1 MADTPPDPAPL
12 ASAPVSA
19 EEARPRVLIVDD
31 IFDNRAILGR
41 RFERR
46 GFEVAEADSG
56 ARALELINTQPYDV
70 VLLAWMMPDLDG
82 MEVLRRIRSQRS
94 AVELPV
100 IMVTAKSQNEDVVEA
115 LTQGANDYM
124 TKPVDFGVA
133 LARVQTQVG
142 RKRAEEKV
150 LQANE
155 ALSRSNEDLER
166 RIAERTVELV
176 ETNQQLRVAVDKAEA
191 ANRAKDEFLSTMS
204 HELRTPLNGVIG
216 MAQVLAT
223 TELGASQREMV
234 EVINTSAEGLQ
245 EIVADLLD
253 IVDLSSGR
261 LELSQQT
268 ISLGSL
274 TREAAEPWRRQAEQK
289 GLSFQLHVDA
299 ACEGDVN
306 VDPGRLRQVLSKLLS
321 NAVKFTEK
329 GEVTLTLDRP
339 APAPGWV
346 AFTLRDTGVGF
357 DPALADRLFSRF
369 EQADNSVTRRFG
381 GVGLGLAICQELIQ
395 QMGGTITA
403 VGAPGEGATFR
414 VELPLSPAGVSAA
427 ATPAAT
433 PPLRVLCVEDHPVNR
448 KVVKLIMDAAGVGM
462 TSVENGAEAVET
474 CKSERFDAILM
485 DMQMPVMDGLTA
497 TRAIREYEAL
507 QGLAPTPIVMVTAH
521 GFPEHVAASQAAGAN
536 RHMTKP
542 VNAADLVNVITEL
555 TRSAAAPRQR
565 FAAAG

>member
-1 MADTPPDPAPL
+1 MVDLPPPPEPT
-12 ASAPVSA
+12 ASQQPGGD
-19 EEARPRVLIVDD
+19 EPRPRILIVDD

-46 GFEVAEADSG
+46 GFEVSEAESG
-56 ARALELINTQPYDV
+56 AKALEMIAAQNFDV
-70 VLLAWMMPDLDG
+70 VLLDWMMPDLDG
-82 MEVLRRIRSQRS
+82 IEVLRRIRAERS

-166 RIAERTVELV
+166 RIAERTAELV
-176 ETNQQLRVAVDKAEA
+176 ESNQQLRVAVEKAEA

-216 MAQVLAT
+216 MAQVMAT
-223 TELGASQREMV
+223 TELAPPQREML

-245 EIVADLLD
+245 DIVADLLD

-261 LELSQQT
+261 LELSPQPVA
-268 ISLGSL
+268 LGAL
-274 TREAAEPWRRQAEQK
+274 VREAAATWQAQAAQK
-289 GLSFQLHVDA
+289 NLSFALQLAPD
-299 ACEGDVN
+299 CEGEVQ
-306 VDPGRLRQVLSKLLS
+306 VDPARLRQILSKLLS
-321 NAVKFTEK
+321 NAVKFTEQ
-329 GEVTLTLDRP
+329 GGIDVLVEAP
-339 APAPGWV
+339 ASAPGWV
-346 AFTLRDTGVGF
+346 AFQVRDTGVGF
-357 DPALADRLFSRF
+357 DPAVSDRLFSPF

-381 GVGLGLAICQELIQ
+381 GVGLGLAICHEIIQ

-403 VGAPGEGATFR
+403 SSRQGEGATFR
-414 VELPLSPAGVSAA
+414 VELPLGVAAMAA
-427 ATPAAT
+427 APGASTT
-433 PPLRVLCVEDHPVNR
+433 LRVLCVEDHPVNR
-448 KVVKLIMDAAGVGM
+448 KVIKLILDAAGVGM
-462 TSVENGAEAVET
+462 TAVVNGAEAVEAF
-474 CKSERFDAILM
+474 KAESFDAILM

-497 TRAIREYEAL
+497 TREIRAFE
-507 QGLAPTPIVMVTAH
+507 QQHGRAPTPIVMVTAH
-521 GFPEHVAASQAAGAN
+521 GFPEHIAASREAGAD

-542 VNAADLVNVITEL
+542 VNAADLVHVINDL
-555 TRSAAAPRQR
+555 ASSLRSGSSPVALAS
-565 FAAAG
+565 